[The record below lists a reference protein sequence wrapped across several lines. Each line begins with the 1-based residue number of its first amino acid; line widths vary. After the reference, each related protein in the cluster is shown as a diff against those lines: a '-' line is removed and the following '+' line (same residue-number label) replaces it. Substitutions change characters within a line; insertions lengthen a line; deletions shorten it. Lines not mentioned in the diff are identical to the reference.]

1 MEPITTFTS
10 RLVPLPI
17 RDVDTDQII
26 PARFLKGTVK
36 SGMGA
41 HLFCDW
47 RHDEEGKPRP
57 DFILNQPQAAG
68 AQVLLAGDNFGCGSS
83 REHAPW
89 ALLDFGFRAVIST
102 SFGDIFRSNSLKNG
116 LLPVAVD
123 PATHAALLARV
134 TEDPDARVTID
145 LAAQILTLP
154 DGAPVSFPI
163 DSFSKQCLLSG
174 VDQLGYILKHQ
185 DRIAAYEEQQPQ
197 A

>member
-1 MEPITTFTS
+1 MEPFTTFTG
-10 RLVPLPI
+10 RLAPLPI

-41 HLFCDW
+41 YLFCDW

-57 DFILNQPQAAG
+57 DFILNQPQAGG
-68 AQVLLAGDNFGCGSS
+68 ALVLLAGHNFGCGSS

-102 SFGDIFRSNSLKNG
+102 SFGDIFRANSLKNG
-116 LLPVAVD
+116 LLPVVVD
-123 PATHAALLARV
+123 PVTHAALLTRV
-134 TEDPDARVTID
+134 TKDPGAQVTID
-145 LAAQILTLP
+145 LASETLTLP
-154 DGAPVSFPI
+154 DGSAISFSI
-163 DSFSKQCLLSG
+163 DSFSRQCLLAG

-185 DRIAAYEEQQPQ
+185 DKIAAYERER

>member
-1 MEPITTFTS
+1 MEPFTTFTS
-10 RLVPLPI
+10 RLAPLPI

-41 HLFCDW
+41 YLFCDW
-47 RHDEEGKPRP
+47 CHDEEGKPRP

-68 AQVLLAGDNFGCGSS
+68 AQVLLAGHNFGCGSS

-89 ALLDFGFRAVIST
+89 ALLDFGFRAIIST
-102 SFGDIFRSNSLKNG
+102 SFGDIFRANSLKNG
-116 LLPVAVD
+116 LLPVVVD
-123 PATHAALLARV
+123 PATHAALLVRAND
-134 TEDPDARVTID
+134 DPGAEVTID
-145 LAAQILTLP
+145 LASQTLTLP
-154 DGAPVSFPI
+154 GGSAVNFPI
-163 DSFSKQCLLSG
+163 DNFSKQCLLGG

-185 DRIAAYEEQQPQ
+185 DKIAAYERDR